1 MRNPNTLAMVVVL
14 VALILIGIPISRSL
28 GDDHDLTPM
37 EKIQRGIYDP
47 DAVVLTTIGFDTEL
61 NNGRMMDP
69 KSPGLLYLAYLI
81 EGYADFPEKVGPD
94 RALPRLRA
102 SHKVGD
108 SAFFTQLEPEQ
119 TKLLERIK
127 TAAQKAS
134 ERDRSLCA
142 IGPQPALACP

>member
-1 MRNPNTLAMVVVL
+1 MRVPYTTIITIIVFGVL
-14 VALILIGIPISRSL
+14 LVGIPLTQFL
-28 GDDHDLTPM
+28 GNETLSPT
-37 EKIQRGIYDP
+37 EKIQMGIYEP
-47 DAVVLTTIGFDTEL
+47 DAIVFATIGFDTEL
-61 NNGRMMDP
+61 NNGLVMNP
-69 KSPGLLYLAYLI
+69 ESPGLLYLAYLM
-81 EGYADFPEKVGPD
+81 EGYAKYPERVGPD
-94 RALPRLRA
+94 RALSRLRA

>member
-1 MRNPNTLAMVVVL
+1 MRSSNIPAMVVIL
-14 VALILIGIPISRSL
+14 VALFLIGIPISKSI
-28 GDDHDLTPM
+28 GDGRDLTPM
-37 EKIQRGIYDP
+37 EKIQGGFYDP
-47 DAVVLTTIGFDTEL
+47 DAVVLATTGFDTEL
-61 NNGRMMDP
+61 NNGRVMDP
-69 KSPGLLYLAYLI
+69 ESPGLLYLAYLI
-81 EGYADFPEKVGPD
+81 EGYADHPEKVGPD

-108 SAFFTQLEPEQ
+108 SAFFTQLEPGQ
-119 TKLLERIK
+119 AALLDRIK